1 MPQRRWKQMMPS
13 FLDELLL
20 PVQLRVAIDTQSAVI
35 RHYQHCI
42 CVLLNLVTSAV
53 LVCMTVGM

>member
-1 MPQRRWKQMMPS
+1 MPS

-42 CVLLNLVTSAV
+42 CELLNLVTSAV
-53 LVCMTVGM
+53 LVCMTMGM